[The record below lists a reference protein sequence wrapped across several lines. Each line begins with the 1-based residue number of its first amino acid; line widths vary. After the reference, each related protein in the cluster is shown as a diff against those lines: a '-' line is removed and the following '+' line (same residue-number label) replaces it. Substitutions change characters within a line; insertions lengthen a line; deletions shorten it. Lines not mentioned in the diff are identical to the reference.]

1 MAKIGNPNQRSKYKA
16 LNARLARY
24 VVLVQQMYDTY
35 NLEAAK
41 LATSVNYGMEKPFR
55 FSDFPTTT
63 KRLDDILTNWRR
75 DLSAIITTG
84 TAKEW
89 GNSNLTQDMLAD
101 KALAYYYGKSHG
113 RRVRRYYQKN
123 SDALK
128 AFQTRVDNGMNLS
141 QKIWDQSRNYK
152 TELEAAVSAGI
163 QKGMSAVTL
172 SKRVSKYLN
181 DFDQLKKDYKERYG
195 REVDCLNCEYR
206 SIRLARSEINMAYRT
221 AEQERWKQFDFVL
234 GYEIKLSQQ
243 HDAHMPHGDICDD
256 LKGKYPKDFKWTG
269 WHPNDMCYAVP
280 ILKTEEEFFAE
291 DEESAGNE
299 VTDVPDQYKEWC
311 ASNIQRIKK
320 ADRGGTLPYFLQENP
335 DFRQYLGVD
344 YIAEWRHKHRDED
357 AIRLAAYNRQ
367 MMNKLGDNLRMRSLR
382 RHAHAIGADISD
394 VERLI
399 SSSDL
404 KWDKY
409 GISDVLDNALEE
421 AEDRITEQSQEVH
434 LLHLKLK
441 SLLSSIKSYR
451 GPYRV
456 QSVID
461 DIEKAIDGYTP
472 YSPPYGKAFTKEQ
485 FDAVYKRSVKA
496 LKAEAA
502 KADAA
507 NQLDIESALGIK
519 KGHPMSFKEADEGRG
534 NIRYKPGI
542 VNPYS
547 VNCQV
552 CVVADELRRRGY
564 DVTALGRLLDR
575 GKANEEAHHTELPW
589 FEKGTGRSVHKKRI
603 TLTGKKEEQVFSE
616 LDRMTKAKGR
626 YHIDWGWKGANGNG
640 HIVCLERRANGSLR
654 YYDPQTGYMTESMY
668 DIEKLIS
675 RMDDNYALGVL
686 RVDNLLVESK
696 YLRSIVKAL

>member
-24 VVLVQQMYDTY
+24 VVLVQQMYDAY

-243 HDAHMPHGDICDD
+243 HETHMPHGDICDD

-280 ILKTEEEFFAE
+280 ILKTEEEFFS
-291 DEESAGNE
+291 DEPSDRE
-299 VTDVPDQYKEWC
+299 VTDVPD
-311 ASNIQRIKK
+311 AMKK
-320 ADRGGTLPYFLQENP
+320 W
-335 DFRQYLGVD
+335 V
-344 YIAEWRHKHRDED
+344 I
-357 AIRLAAYNRQ
+357 
-367 MMNKLGDNLRMRSLR
+367 DN
-382 RHAHAIGADISD
+382 H
-394 VERLI
+394 ER
-399 SSSDL
+399 
-404 KWDKY
+404 
-409 GISDVLDNALEE
+409 LEE
-421 AEDRITEQSQEVH
+421 AERRGTSPYWVRDNKVVMDEERITQYNANRLTNIIVSLVGGEPVGDALSINDTCTVLDRIVSENKGWVKGKFDGFEADVIKHEDAFMRQEYWRESSTGVVHHKIHIVGRKFMVKDADGKITTFNPLNSVREALAAIVNGNPLTFNQEYAIESVWHEILHCGAVGWKNKDLASESQTIAAEV
-434 LLHLKLK
+434 
-441 SLLSSIKSYR
+441 INQYCARRSYR
-451 GPYRV
+451 R
-456 QSVID
+456 
-461 DIEKAIDGYTP
+461 
-472 YSPPYGKAFTKEQ
+472 
-485 FDAVYKRSVKA
+485 
-496 LKAEAA
+496 L
-502 KADAA
+502 
-507 NQLDIESALGIK
+507 
-519 KGHPMSFKEADEGRG
+519 
-534 NIRYKPGI
+534 
-542 VNPYS
+542 
-547 VNCQV
+547 
-552 CVVADELRRRGY
+552 
-564 DVTALGRLLDR
+564 LGRLG
-575 GKANEEAHHTELPW
+575 GKPLHYDGVLKKGYGYQTELENLGKILSHYKISEDE
-589 FEKGTGRSVHKKRI
+589 FYDYFKGKINAFHYEDMFDMCVKYLEMKGVKNATDLLSNAGR
-603 TLTGKKEEQVFSE
+603 
-616 LDRMTKAKGR
+616 
-626 YHIDWGWKGANGNG
+626 
-640 HIVCLERRANGSLR
+640 R
-654 YYDPQTGYMTESMY
+654 YYV
-668 DIEKLIS
+668 S
-675 RMDDNYALGVL
+675 RMLD
-686 RVDNLLVESK
+686 SPPK
-696 YLRSIVKAL
+696 

>member
-24 VVLVQQMYDTY
+24 VVLVQQMYDAY

-63 KRLDDILTNWRR
+63 KRLDDILTNWRK

-269 WHPNDMCYAVP
+269 WHPNDMCYVVP
-280 ILKTEEEFFAE
+280 ILKTEEEFFADDDTPTGRE
-291 DEESAGNE
+291 VSEPPKNFTDWLNRNAERIDKSAERN
-299 VTDVPDQYKEWC
+299 
-311 ASNIQRIKK
+311 
-320 ADRGGTLPYFLQENP
+320 TLPYWYKDNEKYV
-335 DFRQYLGVD
+335 RMAEQYVD
-344 YIAEWRHKHRDED
+344 YPQFHTCKTQEEYAQLAETLPFVRSVRYEDCSLPASAKITKTLFDLGKEFELPMEDGGLDIFTWFEDTKGKSKTGSLGSFDRFGKQKIGIASDSDR
-357 AIRLAAYNRQ
+357 IINRQ
-367 MMNKLGDNLRMRSLR
+367 VAKQKSNMLKREKEMIAQTEKNIEALKQTIKENSYMGDDPWLVGQKDLLARAEGYHKQL
-382 RHAHAIGADISD
+382 
-394 VERLI
+394 V
-399 SSSDL
+399 SDL
-404 KWDKY
+404 AEKEKGFIPSLDTTARKLE
-409 GISDVLDNALEE
+409 DVVTHEFGHFVNDNIRRNWELYPE
-421 AEDRITEQSQEVH
+421 RVKEVI
-434 LLHLKLK
+434 
-441 SLLSSIKSYR
+441 IK
-451 GPYRV
+451 
-456 QSVID
+456 
-461 DIEKAIDGYTP
+461 IEKELGY
-472 YSPPYGKAFTKEQ
+472 
-485 FDAVYKRSVKA
+485 
-496 LKAEAA
+496 
-502 KADAA
+502 
-507 NQLDIESALGIK
+507 
-519 KGHPMSFKEADEGRG
+519 
-534 NIRYKPGI
+534 
-542 VNPYS
+542 
-547 VNCQV
+547 
-552 CVVADELRRRGY
+552 VADRPNRIWEF
-564 DVTALGRLLDR
+564 DSHFLDSV
-575 GKANEEAHHTELPW
+575 A
-589 FEKGTGRSVHKKRI
+589 FEKGRQISFYASTEGCEYFAEAFVTYCKTGTSKNELLDELFNALKRI
-603 TLTGKKEEQVFSE
+603 
-616 LDRMTKAKGR
+616 
-626 YHIDWGWKGANGNG
+626 
-640 HIVCLERRANGSLR
+640 
-654 YYDPQTGYMTESMY
+654 
-668 DIEKLIS
+668 
-675 RMDDNYALGVL
+675 
-686 RVDNLLVESK
+686 
-696 YLRSIVKAL
+696 